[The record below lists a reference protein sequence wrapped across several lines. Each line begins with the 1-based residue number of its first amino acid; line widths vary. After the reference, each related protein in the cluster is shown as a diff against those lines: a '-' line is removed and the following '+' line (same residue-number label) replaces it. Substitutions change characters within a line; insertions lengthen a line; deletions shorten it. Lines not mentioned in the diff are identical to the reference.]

1 MNNCKERKGQKETLW
16 GPSNPVWVQLEKVV
30 APGIIPNTMIPEVA
44 FKLRSEYELMRNFCL
59 FQSRLKSKKEIVEKK
74 KLAAEDKCDLLMID
88 SSILVRSEML
98 VEVKKSKGIN
108 RRKDPPRN
116 VHFKRINSVR

>member
-1 MNNCKERKGQKETLW
+1 MAT
-16 GPSNPVWVQLEKVV
+16 
-30 APGIIPNTMIPEVA
+30 GIIPNTMIPEVA

-116 VHFKRINSVR
+116 GHSKRINSVR